1 MLLIVPMLTPP
12 FTFLAF
18 VLFVPLIVVTVL
30 KLRPPTPLFRMTAKI
45 LGLVLHFDTAP

>member
-1 MLLIVPMLTPP
+1 MLTPP

-30 KLRPPTPLFRMTAKI
+30 KLPPPTHLFRMTARI
-45 LGLVLHFDTAP
+45 LGLVVRFDAAP